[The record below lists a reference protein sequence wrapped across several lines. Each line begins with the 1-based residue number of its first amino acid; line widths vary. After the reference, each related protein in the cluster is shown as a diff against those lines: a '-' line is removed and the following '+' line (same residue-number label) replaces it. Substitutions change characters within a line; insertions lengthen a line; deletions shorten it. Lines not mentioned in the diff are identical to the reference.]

1 MWVPILIVVLVA
13 YLLGSIPSSVWIGKI
28 FYGIDVRE
36 HGSGNAGTTNTIR
49 VLGYKAGIPVFIID
63 ALKGWFAVF
72 LTKIVFGYFPSV
84 EMPEYMSLIAAVAV
98 VIGHTFPIF
107 FKFKGG
113 KGVATSLG
121 VVLTLDWQVGV
132 IMAVIAIAIMAS
144 SRYVSLGSITAGGL
158 YPFILFVYLLSKGEN
173 MESNITYIAMSFILA
188 VILIGKHH
196 SNIKKLRNG
205 TENKLFAKKAQQE
218 EDIEESEEEV

>member
-49 VLGYKAGIPVFIID
+49 ILGYKAGIPVFIID

-72 LTKIVFGYFPSV
+72 LTKIVFGYFPLI

-98 VIGHTFPIF
+98 VLGHIFPVF
-107 FKFKGG
+107 AGFRGG
-113 KGVATSLG
+113 KGVATVLG
-121 VVLTLDWQVGV
+121 VGFGLIPIPALIALGIFMLVLLCFG
-132 IMAVIAIAIMAS
+132 
-144 SRYVSLGSITAGGL
+144 YVSLASITAAVTL
-158 YPFILFVYLLSKGEN
+158 PFITYFFVMPGKLLLLLLTIAVAIFIP
-173 MESNITYIAMSFILA
+173 IT
-188 VILIGKHH
+188 HRQ
-196 SNIKKLRNG
+196 NIKRLLNG
-205 TENKLFAKKAQQE
+205 TENKFLKKK
-218 EDIEESEEEV
+218 

>member
-49 VLGYKAGIPVFIID
+49 ILGYKAGIPVFIID

-72 LTKIVFGYFPSV
+72 LTKIVFGYFPSI

-98 VIGHTFPIF
+98 VLGHIFPVF
-107 FKFKGG
+107 AGFRGG
-113 KGVATSLG
+113 KGVATLLG
-121 VVLTLDWQVGV
+121 VGFGLIPIPALVALGIFMVVLLCFG
-132 IMAVIAIAIMAS
+132 
-144 SRYVSLGSITAGGL
+144 YVSLASITAAVTL
-158 YPFILFVYLLSKGEN
+158 PFITYFFVMPGKLLLLLLTIAVAVFIP
-173 MESNITYIAMSFILA
+173 IT
-188 VILIGKHH
+188 HRQ
-196 SNIKKLRNG
+196 NIKRLLNG
-205 TENKLFAKKAQQE
+205 TENKFLKKK
-218 EDIEESEEEV
+218 

>member
-98 VIGHTFPIF
+98 VIGHIFPVF
-107 FKFKGG
+107 AGFRGG
-113 KGVATSLG
+113 KGVATLLG
-121 VVLTLDWQVGV
+121 VGFGLIPIPALIALGIFMVVLLCFG
-132 IMAVIAIAIMAS
+132 
-144 SRYVSLGSITAGGL
+144 YVSLASITAAVTL
-158 YPFILFVYLLSKGEN
+158 PFITYFFVMPDKILFLLLTIAVAIFIP
-173 MESNITYIAMSFILA
+173 IT
-188 VILIGKHH
+188 HRQ
-196 SNIKKLRNG
+196 NIKRLLNG
-205 TENKLFAKKAQQE
+205 TENKFLKKK
-218 EDIEESEEEV
+218 

>member
-49 VLGYKAGIPVFIID
+49 ILGYKAGIPVFIID

-72 LTKIVFGYFPSV
+72 LAKIVFGYFPSI

-98 VIGHTFPIF
+98 VLGHIFPVF
-107 FKFKGG
+107 AGFRGG
-113 KGVATSLG
+113 KGVATLLG
-121 VVLTLDWQVGV
+121 VGFGLIPIPALIALGIFMLVLLCFG
-132 IMAVIAIAIMAS
+132 
-144 SRYVSLGSITAGGL
+144 YVSLASITAAVTL
-158 YPFILFVYLLSKGEN
+158 PFITYFFVMPGKLLLLLLTIAVAVFIP
-173 MESNITYIAMSFILA
+173 IT
-188 VILIGKHH
+188 HRQ
-196 SNIKKLRNG
+196 NIKRLLDG
-205 TENKLFAKKAQQE
+205 TENKFLKKK
-218 EDIEESEEEV
+218 

>member
-49 VLGYKAGIPVFIID
+49 ILGYKAGIPVFIID

-72 LTKIVFGYFPSV
+72 LTKIVFGYFPSI

-98 VIGHTFPIF
+98 VLGHIFPVF
-107 FKFKGG
+107 AGFRGG
-113 KGVATSLG
+113 KGVATLLG
-121 VVLTLDWQVGV
+121 VGFGLIPIPALIALGIFMVVLLCFG
-132 IMAVIAIAIMAS
+132 
-144 SRYVSLGSITAGGL
+144 YVSLASITAAVTL
-158 YPFILFVYLLSKGEN
+158 PFITYFFVMPDKLLLLLLTIAVAIFIP
-173 MESNITYIAMSFILA
+173 IT
-188 VILIGKHH
+188 HRQ
-196 SNIKKLRNG
+196 NIKRLLNG
-205 TENKLFAKKAQQE
+205 TENKFLKKK
-218 EDIEESEEEV
+218 